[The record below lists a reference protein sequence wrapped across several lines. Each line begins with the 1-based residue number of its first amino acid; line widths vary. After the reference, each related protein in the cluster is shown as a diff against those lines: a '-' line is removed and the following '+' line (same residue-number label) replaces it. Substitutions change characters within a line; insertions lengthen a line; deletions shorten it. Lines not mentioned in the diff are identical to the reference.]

1 MEERWNSSKEFDNYE
16 VSDEGRIR
24 NKRTGR
30 VLKTNKNDKGY
41 EVVSLSEDGKKYTK
55 RVHKMV
61 ANSFM
66 DIQDKQLEV
75 THKDRNRR
83 NNRLDNLELK
93 TRSEIIRDTYKNGRE
108 QKHKMRAVRCV
119 ETGEEWRSIKAASEA
134 TGLNKHSISK
144 CVNNPAVKTRDGRH
158 FEPID

>member
-1 MEERWNSSKEFDNYE
+1 MEEKWNQSKEFDNYE

-30 VLKTNKNDKGY
+30 ILKTQTNKKGY
-41 EVVSLSEDGKKYTK
+41 ESLTLRKDGKQYT
-55 RVHKMV
+55 RMVHKVV
-61 ANSFM
+61 ADTFM
-66 DIQDKQLEV
+66 DISDNRLEV
-75 THKDRNRR
+75 THRDRNRR

-108 QKHKMRAVRCV
+108 QKHRMRAVRCV
-119 ETGEEWRSIKAASEA
+119 ETGEEWRSIKEASEA
-134 TGLNKHSISK
+134 TGLNKDSISK

-158 FEPID
+158 FEPVD

>member
-1 MEERWNSSKEFDNYE
+1 MEERWNPSKEFDNYE
-16 VSDEGRIR
+16 VSDEGRVR

-30 VLKTNKNDKGY
+30 VLKTNQNNKGY
-41 EVVSLSEDGKKYTK
+41 ETVSLSEGGKKYTK

-66 DIQDKQLEV
+66 DIQDDRFEV

-93 TRSEIIRDTYKNGRE
+93 TRSEIIRNTYKNGRE